1 MNDRILKRGLPH
13 AIILSVMITL
23 TPSCLAVHCGI
34 RCGASRSLVTISG
47 IPLIAK
53 DCYVPNLEY
62 SMYKAI

>member
-23 TPSCLAVHCGI
+23 TPSRSAVHRGI

-47 IPLIAK
+47 ISLIAK
-53 DCYVPNLEY
+53 DCYVPNLE
-62 SMYKAI
+62 